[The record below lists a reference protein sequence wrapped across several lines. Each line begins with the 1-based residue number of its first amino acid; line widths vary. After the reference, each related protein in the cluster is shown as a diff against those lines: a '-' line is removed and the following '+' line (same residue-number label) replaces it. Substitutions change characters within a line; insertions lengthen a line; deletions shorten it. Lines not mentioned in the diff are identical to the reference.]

1 MSFADCA
8 CSYPRYDGPMSEQ
21 SSPPSPA
28 PSASR
33 PLTTIEAA
41 RRAGC
46 SRQMLYNLRYYGLG
60 PPAREM
66 EHGRLSYD
74 EAELVRWLNGLGG
87 SIHQVFDW
95 RKLAKQRSNQKHR
108 ARSR

>member
-1 MSFADCA
+1 MIK
-8 CSYPRYDGPMSEQ
+8 Q
-21 SSPPSPA
+21 SAPPIPA

-46 SRQMLYNLRYYGLG
+46 SRQMLYSLRYYGLG
-60 PPAREM
+60 PPVREV
-66 EHGRLSYD
+66 ENGRLTYD
-74 EAELVRWLNGLGG
+74 EAELVRWIDGLGG

-95 RKLAKQRSNQKHR
+95 RKLAKQKSSQKHR